1 MVRSLRDSAPR
12 LSAVEADCEFSLV
25 TGDVAFRLQRLRDL
39 PVAFAP
45 LSFALSAVMASRWA
59 HDAYFHDVSLAAFAL
74 PIGIFALVTAAAFVL
89 PLATFTPR
97 LIALRRRA
105 LLDYGALLSEH
116 GRLVDRRWIRGE
128 TVQAHGLLSAP
139 ELGPVADTVSLY
151 NAVDATRPAPIGPR
165 MLLLV
170 LAPIL
175 LPMVPLVS
183 IEVPLKPAVLKIL
196 STLL

>member
-1 MVRSLRDSAPR
+1 MTRISKLD
-12 LSAVEADCEFSLV
+12 LV
-25 TGDVAFRLQRLRDL
+25 LVATHPDRAGGLGFLRDL

-45 LSFALSAVMASRWA
+45 LSFALSAVMASRWP
-59 HDAYFHDVSLAAFAL
+59 HDAYFHGVPLAAFGL

-89 PLATFTPR
+89 PLAPFTPR

-116 GRLVDRRWIRGE
+116 GRLVDRRGIRGE

-139 ELGPVADTVSLY
+139 ELGPVADTGSLY
-151 NAVDATRPAPIGPR
+151 NAVDAARPAPIGPR

-175 LPMVPLVS
+175 LSVVTLVS
-183 IEVPLKPAVLKIL
+183 IEVPLKQAVLKIP